1 MFNRSRRKIILS
13 IMGSLILLFAITM
26 SVILFASYREVRQEN
41 MDMLERH
48 VELYYLEGDGEP
60 GNQDD
65 SAPEPP
71 AGSPGDTSG
80 GETEPGSQN
89 DFAPPPGGDPGNTPP
104 PRPDGPADSPGG
116 QDHSPPS
123 SPAGGQDNTPPSPP
137 AGSSGDSPPPL
148 PDGPGDD
155 PRRSERRDPPLD
167 QKPDYQLAT
176 FYSVA
181 FGENETVLA
190 VDDGEKEV
198 YSEEEL
204 ISSAKEILA
213 GNSLSGRSGSLTYM
227 VSRRPDYTLVA
238 FMDNTVSE
246 SSLNTLLHNVLIIG
260 SAAIIVM
267 FFVSLVL
274 SKRIIQPL
282 EENDRQQK
290 RFISDASHEL
300 KTPVAVIG
308 TNAELLAREIGENE
322 WLANIRYENERMG
335 GLVKQLLDLSRAE
348 NAELPMEPVDFS
360 RVVTGETLAFETL
373 AFDRGKTIQDHI
385 DEGILLTGSRTQLT
399 QLVSV
404 LLDNAI
410 RHSAGSEIEIS
421 LKHQGHDAVLTVVN
435 EGEEIPRVKLDHLF
449 DRFYRVD
456 EARNSEDLHY
466 GLGLSIAKAV
476 AEKHG
481 GSISVSCNDGKVQFT
496 VSVPIRKS

>member
-48 VELYYLEGDGEP
+48 VELYYLERDGEPGDQDGSVREPPPGDPGDSPDREP
-60 GNQDD
+60 GNQDG
-65 SAPEPP
+65 SVPEPP
-71 AGSPGDTSG
+71 
-80 GETEPGSQN
+80 
-89 DFAPPPGGDPGNTPP
+89 
-104 PRPDGPADSPGG
+104 
-116 QDHSPPS
+116 
-123 SPAGGQDNTPPSPP
+123 
-137 AGSSGDSPPPL
+137 
-148 PDGPGDD
+148 PDGPGDSS
-155 PRRSERRDPPLD
+155 RRSERRDPPLD
-167 QKPDYQLAT
+167 QKQDYQLAT

-181 FGENETVLA
+181 FGEDETVLA
-190 VDDGEKEV
+190 VDDGEKDI

-204 ISSAKEILA
+204 ISSAREILA

-274 SKRIIQPL
+274 SKRIIHPL

-300 KTPVAVIG
+300 KTPVAVID

-348 NAELPMEPVDFS
+348 NAEIPMEPVDFS
-360 RVVTGETLAFETL
+360 RIVTGEALAFETL

-385 DEGILLTGSRTQLT
+385 EEGILLTGSRTQLT

-410 RHSAGSEIEIS
+410 RHSAGSEIEVS

-435 EGEEIPRVKLDHLF
+435 EGEEIPQEKLEHLF

-481 GSISVSCNDGKVQFT
+481 GSISVSCHDGKVQFT